1 MTIIIEIIHNYTSI
15 GISKYISVDYK
26 SEFVAFSKKE

>member
-1 MTIIIEIIHNYTSI
+1 MTIIIEIIHNYCI